1 MKTTLNIDDNLLSQ
15 AKTFAIREQKTLT
28 SLIEEGLMLRLRKPL
43 AGSKKAGSKKA
54 GSKKKAPVLP
64 VYKGKG
70 GLVIDVNPL
79 SNRAMLEAA
88 DDA

>member
-43 AGSKKAGSKKA
+43 AGSKKAGSKK
-54 GSKKKAPVLP
+54 KAPVLP